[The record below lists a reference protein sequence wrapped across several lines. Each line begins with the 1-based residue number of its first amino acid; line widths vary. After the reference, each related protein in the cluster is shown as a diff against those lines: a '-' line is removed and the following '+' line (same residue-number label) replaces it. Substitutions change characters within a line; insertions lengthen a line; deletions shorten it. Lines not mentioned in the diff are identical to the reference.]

1 MKDIKFDEEH
11 KPINPLNEYGFGV
24 VAYFK
29 FLKNLAKIYFFI
41 SLWSIIIIWIY
52 KNSESSARNSNFIF
66 ASMTLG
72 NFKSVQS
79 NCQV

>member
-29 FLKNLAKIYFFI
+29 FLKNLAKIYF
-41 SLWSIIIIWIY
+41 
-52 KNSESSARNSNFIF
+52 
-66 ASMTLG
+66 
-72 NFKSVQS
+72 
-79 NCQV
+79 